1 MKAESE
7 TINAEH
13 SIKEAAKQ
21 LEDGNRMV
29 FTVIGVMQGCVSS
42 PVLFNILLEVV
53 IVTVLALEGNGIVE
67 TIPEV
72 LLQCMATHT
81 DIGREKNH

>member
-1 MKAESE
+1 VKAESE

-29 FTVIGVMQGCVSS
+29 FTVIGVMQGCFVASS
-42 PVLFNILLEVV
+42 F
-53 IVTVLALEGNGIVE
+53 
-67 TIPEV
+67 
-72 LLQCMATHT
+72 
-81 DIGREKNH
+81 